1 VSRPSSRPPG
11 HGRSAPSEDDD
22 TGLFEAEMRGVRPL
36 PGKRPAPPPEAGRQP
51 GKPAAAGTPAARPPV
66 KPTAAFNPLPGGG
79 YVAAGVSP
87 TQVRELRAGRPAVEA
102 SLDLHGQRAAAAEQ
116 RLHAFIRSAR
126 QARRR
131 LLLVI
136 HGRGHGSGPGGPVL
150 RDLVIEQLTRPPL
163 AADVLAAVSAPPTLG
178 GDGATLV
185 WLRQR

>member
-1 VSRPSSRPPG
+1 
-11 HGRSAPSEDDD
+11 
-22 TGLFEAEMRGVRPL
+22 MRGVRPL
-36 PGKRPAPPPEAGRQP
+36 PGKRPAPPPEGGRHL
-51 GKPAAAGTPAARPPV
+51 GKPAGAAPGGRYLSKAA
-66 KPTAAFNPLPGGG
+66 AALDRLPGGG
-79 YVAAGVSP
+79 YAAAGVSP

-102 SLDLHGQRAAAAEQ
+102 TLDLHGQRAAAAEQ

-163 AADVLAAVSAPPTLG
+163 AADLLAAVSAPPSLG
-178 GDGATLV
+178 GEGATLV